1 MKTIDN
7 KIDTEFN
14 IVRTQL
20 RNVQSKHD
28 VLRRMRDYLKK
39 LSDTVLPQQ
48 RVNLETELLN
58 DYNFLR
64 NKARQDSQKAGSS
77 FKSDSSPYS
86 RKRDADIM
94 SEVTTQT
101 EYEKFLEKW
110 DKILKSGT
118 ADSG

>member
-39 LSDTVLPQQ
+39 LSDTVLP
-48 RVNLETELLN
+48 
-58 DYNFLR
+58 
-64 NKARQDSQKAGSS
+64 
-77 FKSDSSPYS
+77 
-86 RKRDADIM
+86 
-94 SEVTTQT
+94 
-101 EYEKFLEKW
+101 
-110 DKILKSGT
+110 
-118 ADSG
+118 